1 MFTDNIDL
9 IRSARQLPSGEVTH
23 IVFVSSGRLLLQ
35 SDAFHAGL
43 TAAYQAMRAVNTSG
57 HT

>member
-1 MFTDNIDL
+1 L